1 MPNIKAIKRHSK
13 CRRIHIYSKIIYN
26 HFLRSSH
33 KKRHRVIR
41 CLRFSVRSRHTIGG
55 LKPLSGKEVRPMRVR
70 NVPPVL
76 KLPQTAPSHR
86 GGGTSPSLFGATASS
101 GMAGQPPY
109 PETRAEPNN
118 SAAGAENPE
127 IRRIFVR
134 IVPASR
140 TVVAD
145 PPCAE
150 PAGGG
155 VPGRRKENTNAN
167 DIWQT
172 KKSSFRWSA

>member
-1 MPNIKAIKRHSK
+1 MWK
-13 CRRIHIYSKIIYN
+13 
-26 HFLRSSH
+26 LH
-33 KKRHRVIR
+33 KKTPGDPVSSLFGPKPPYDR
-41 CLRFSVRSRHTIGG
+41 RSETAVWEGSPADARAKRPAG
-55 LKPLSGKEVRPMRVR
+55 PEV
-70 NVPPVL
+70 
-76 KLPQTAPSHR
+76 TADSAFAP